1 MILPSFDSLF
11 LRAEL
16 KAKIATLNFDSM
28 TPVQARS
35 IPHIVS
41 GRDII
46 AQAKTGSGK
55 TVAFGIG
62 LLNKLEPQSYATQVL
77 VLCPTR
83 ELSEQVAT
91 EIRRLAG
98 GIANVKLLTLCG
110 GKPIG
115 PQLASLRRDPHIVV
129 GTPGRILRHLEK
141 KTLRLGS
148 VKTLV
153 LDEADRMLDM
163 GFHDDIM
170 AIIKETPT
178 ARQSL
183 LFSATYPRNI
193 KKLSGSIQKDP
204 LDIRVKDSAASLDIE
219 EYFIRVERKNSID
232 TLFKVMAHFHPE
244 SSIVFCNTKKKCQE
258 LEKKLTDKGL
268 HVRAIHGDLEQ
279 FERDQVLAQF
289 TGKGCSILIATDL
302 AARGLD
308 VKELSAVINFE
319 LSHDS
324 ETHIHRIGRTGRAG
338 SKGLAVS
345 LFTAMDEK
353 KLGAIEEYVGSK
365 LVTLEE
371 SDLEIGK
378 NFKLYPPMVTLFVNV
393 GRKDKV
399 RPGDIVGALTA
410 SNQVL
415 GDQIGKITVF
425 DKFAY
430 VSVKQENAKDALV
443 ILSGGKIKG
452 REIKARRLR

>member
-1 MILPSFDSLF
+1 M
-11 LRAEL
+11 
-16 KAKIATLNFDSM
+16 
-28 TPVQARS
+28 
-35 IPHIVS
+35 
-41 GRDII
+41 
-46 AQAKTGSGK
+46 
-55 TVAFGIG
+55 
-62 LLNKLEPQSYATQVL
+62 
-77 VLCPTR
+77 
-83 ELSEQVAT
+83 
-91 EIRRLAG
+91 
-98 GIANVKLLTLCG
+98 
-110 GKPIG
+110 
-115 PQLASLRRDPHIVV
+115 
-129 GTPGRILRHLEK
+129 
-141 KTLRLGS
+141 
-148 VKTLV
+148 
-153 LDEADRMLDM
+153 
-163 GFHDDIM
+163 
-170 AIIKETPT
+170 
-178 ARQSL
+178 
-183 LFSATYPRNI
+183 
-193 KKLSGSIQKDP
+193 
-204 LDIRVKDSAASLDIE
+204 
-219 EYFIRVERKNSID
+219 
-232 TLFKVMAHFHPE
+232 
-244 SSIVFCNTKKKCQE
+244 
-258 LEKKLTDKGL
+258 
-268 HVRAIHGDLEQ
+268 RAIHGDLEQ
-279 FERDQVLAQF
+279 FERDQVFAQF
-289 TGKGCSILIATDL
+289 NGKGCSILIATDL

-319 LSHDS
+319 LGHDP

-410 SNQVL
+410 SSQVL

>member
-1 MILPSFDSLF
+1 MTLSSFDSLL
-11 LRAEL
+11 LRNEL
-16 KAKIATLNFDSM
+16 KKKIATLNFDSM
-28 TPVQARS
+28 TPVQAQA
-35 IPHIVS
+35 IPHILS

-46 AQAKTGSGK
+46 AQAVTGSGK
-55 TVAFGIG
+55 TVAFAIG
-62 LLNKLEPQSYATQVL
+62 LLNKLEAQSYVTQVL

-83 ELSEQVAT
+83 ELSEQVAA

-98 GIANVKLLTLCG
+98 AIANIKLLTLCG
-110 GKPIG
+110 GKPMG

-141 KTLRLGS
+141 ETLRLGS

-163 GFHDDIM
+163 GFQYDIM
-170 AIIKETPT
+170 TIIKETPP

-183 LFSATYPRNI
+183 LFSATYPKNI
-193 KKLSGSIQKDP
+193 KELSRSIQKDP
-204 LDIRVKDSAASLDIE
+204 KDIRVKDSAVSLNVD
-219 EYFIRVERKNSID
+219 EYFILIELGKSID
-232 TLFKVMAHFHPE
+232 TLFNVLAHFRPE
-244 SSIVFCNTKKKCQE
+244 SSIVFCNTKKKCQQ
-258 LEKKLTDKGL
+258 LEKQLRERGFHARSL
-268 HVRAIHGDLEQ
+268 HGDLEQ

-289 TGKGCSILIATDL
+289 TGKGSSILIATDL

-308 VKELSAVINFE
+308 IKELSAVINFE
-319 LSHDS
+319 LGRDP

-345 LFTAMDEK
+345 LFNKMDER
-353 KLGAIEEYVGSK
+353 KLRAIEEYTGSD

-371 SDLEIGK
+371 SNLEVGK
-378 NFKLYPPMVTLFVNV
+378 NFKLYPPMVTLFLNV

-399 RPGDIVGALTA
+399 RPGDIVGSLTA
-410 SNQVL
+410 SHQISGEQV
-415 GDQIGKITVF
+415 GKITVF
-425 DKFAY
+425 DKYAY
-430 VSVKQENAKDALV
+430 VAVKQENAKDALA

-452 REIKARRLR
+452 REIKARRLS